1 MAAKA
6 PVSPERRKKV
16 LKVLFISLLLDL
28 VCLDSAIPCFSPCPW
43 LTLQSQDILHLHP
56 TLVPQTPRVLPQ
68 CRNTRIPDPPLAD
81 LLWPQCV
88 QEQLQQTHQRS
99 LRHCPPRRRTR
110 LHLLHLPGSSVA
122 CDRNSFR
129 PIWPAHSL
137 AVVDGG
143 QHCFGSFVVRRNRL
157 PDLLGQSHS
166 RRTQRGKCTTGN
178 GYCYG
183 YQQ

>member
-28 VCLDSAIPCFSPCPW
+28 VCLDCSTPCFFPVPSAY
-43 LTLQSQDILHLHP
+43 TSQDILHLHP
-56 TLVPQTPRVLPQ
+56 TLVPQTPRILPK
-68 CRNTRIPDPPLAD
+68 CRNTRVPDTPLAD

-88 QEQLQQTHQRS
+88 QEQLQQTHQRP
-99 LRHCPPRRRTR
+99 LRYCPPRRRTR

-122 CDRNSFR
+122 CDWNSFR
-129 PIWPAHSL
+129 PLWPAYSL

-143 QHCFGSFVVRRNRL
+143 QHRFGSSVVRCNRL
-157 PDLLGQSHS
+157 QDVLG
-166 RRTQRGKCTTGN
+166 
-178 GYCYG
+178 
-183 YQQ
+183 